1 MALSV
6 RPATLD
12 DAPAI
17 RDLLNAIDVL
27 EIGGPETDLPA
38 VEADLGRPG
47 VDLEADSWLAHE
59 NSELVAYGL
68 LWDDSGGERI
78 AMDHY
83 VLPGRPVAAVRL
95 FELME
100 ARAVR
105 RAGANGA
112 ARAIVHMHLNSAPT
126 LDTAL
131 IDGRGWQRVRRYQV
145 MVREVSG
152 ESCPVPVPPPGVT
165 LRDCAAEADRRRA
178 HELWERTFAEH
189 FDHRPRTYEQWL
201 DDLDAGRLD
210 WSLVLIAAVEG
221 LGPVRS
227 IFVDQPAASGAVHR
241 KAEDRPRTG
250 RTWTTPTTRRGA
262 VPGVV
267 GPRRSTGQGLGD
279 AAVLVARDDRESMGW
294 IRNVGVVKE
303 ARGRGLGGYLLR
315 HAFSAFAGRGR
326 DTVGLGVDTRNATG
340 ALKLY
345 EANGMRP
352 HFAVD
357 TWEVTLPV

>member
-27 EIGGPETDLPA
+27 EIGGPETDLHA
-38 VEADLGRPG
+38 VEADLGHPG
-47 VDLEADSWLAHE
+47 VELEADSWLAHE
-59 NSELVAYGL
+59 NGELVAYGL

-78 AMDHY
+78 DMDHY

-112 ARAIVHMHLNSAPT
+112 ARAVVHMHLNSAPT

-221 LGPVRS
+221 LG
-227 IFVDQPAASGAVHR
+227 
-241 KAEDRPRTG
+241 
-250 RTWTTPTTRRGA
+250 
-262 VPGVV
+262 
-267 GPRRSTGQGLGD
+267 D